1 MRFGQPVF
9 LLLLLLL
16 PGFFLLA
23 RKSRSGLEKGRSWFA
38 SSLRVLLFSAAVFA
52 LADAQHVSRSWRTA
66 TMFLLDHS
74 FSVPFQVKQEATAW
88 INEQLAKVPKEDVAG
103 VILFGR
109 EAMIE
114 LPPRQQPGQAALAS
128 VVGRTATDLGA
139 AIRLALAVFPEGYQ
153 RRIVVVSDGNENLG
167 HARAEAEVARAHGA
181 TVDVFPLHY
190 DYPNEAWIEGLHV
203 PPDILPKEPF
213 DVTVV
218 VSSQK
223 EGPAKLILFRN
234 KAMLSERNVTLTKG
248 KNVFSLRQ
256 RVEEGGS
263 FGYQAVIQVPGDS
276 VSENNEAHAIAS
288 ARGEARVALIPGSPQ
303 DAEALLGALRSE
315 GLPAVV
321 LPADDLARRTAELA
335 SYDALIFAN
344 VEAARVGRGV
354 MQAVEAAVHDAGVGL
369 IFVGGEQSFGPG
381 GYRGSPMEE
390 LLPVTMEQPQRRVM
404 PNGALALVLHTC
416 EFDAGNYWAKQI
428 AIAALNTLNARDY
441 FGVLIYGG
449 QGEEWLFK
457 PELVTDKA
465 RMAGLISGA
474 WPGDMPSFDTTLQM
488 AHAGLKGL
496 NAASKHIIVISD
508 ADPSGPSS
516 ALIDG
521 IVADRISI
529 STVAIQPH
537 GSSDLDKMKKVAEYA
552 NGRFYHAQSP
562 STLPQIFIKE
572 AATVQRSMVIEGKF
586 SPVITG
592 YTEAIKG
599 LSAFPLLHGYTL
611 VNPKPL
617 ARVPLGMPVSKEG
630 QPADAPATDVLLAE
644 WQYGLGKT
652 MVFTSDAK
660 NRWAKDWIG
669 WENYRKFWSQ
679 ATRSVL
685 RATRRGPYAV
695 QADIEGGK
703 GRVVIDA
710 VGEDG
715 KLVHTLR
722 FKGSATSPEGTKR
735 ELAFRQTAPGR
746 YEAEFEAGE
755 TGVYTVNGSFEGA
768 HGEKGV
774 ISQGVP
780 LSYAAEYRD
789 LQANLPLLD
798 QIRERT
804 GGRRLSVTTNVYE
817 PLATAAGVA
826 RPLWPLLLAILLA
839 LLPIDIFARRVAVDW
854 KALAAKLFA
863 RKAKAAVAPGAPG
876 DVPEHLRALAARKL
890 EVRAGKEV
898 EAIDLEALSAPK
910 PAAPRTSETPAA
922 PPTTPEPEPSPEAG
936 GYLNKLLEAKK
947 KAKNKE

>member
-1 MRFGQPVF
+1 MKFGQPWV

-16 PGFFLLA
+16 PGLLLAA
-23 RKSRSGLEKGRSWFA
+23 RKSRSGLERGRSWVA
-38 SSLRVLLFSAAVFA
+38 SFLRILLFTAAVFA
-52 LADAQHVSRSWRTA
+52 LADAQHVSKSWRTA

-74 FSVPFQVKQEATAW
+74 FSVPFEVKQNATAW

-114 LPPRQQPGQAALAS
+114 QPPRQQPGQAALAS

-181 TVDVFPLHY
+181 TIDVFPLRY
-190 DYPNEAWIEGLHV
+190 DYPNEAWIDGLHV

-213 DVTVV
+213 DLTVV

-223 EGPAKLILFRN
+223 EGPANLVLYRN
-234 KAMLSERNVTLTKG
+234 KELLSVKKVKLTKG

-256 RVEEGGS
+256 RVDEGGS
-263 FGYQAVIQVPGDS
+263 FGYRAVIEMEGDA
-276 VSENNEAHAIAS
+276 VSENNEGHAIAS
-288 ARGEARVALIPGSPQ
+288 ARGEARVAVIPGSPA
-303 DAEALLGALRSE
+303 DAEALIGALRSE
-315 GLPAVV
+315 GLPAVL

-344 VEAARVGRGV
+344 VEASRLGRGV

-369 IFVGGEQSFGPG
+369 IFIGGEQSFGPG

-404 PNGALALVLHTC
+404 PNGALALILHTC
-416 EFDAGNYWAKQI
+416 EFDAGNHWAKEI
-428 AIAALNTLNARDY
+428 AVAALNTLNARDY

-449 QGEEWLFK
+449 SGEEWLFK
-457 PELVTDKA
+457 PELVKDKA
-465 RMAGLISGA
+465 RLAGLISGA
-474 WPGDMPSFDTTLQM
+474 WPGDMPSFDATLQL
-488 AHAGLKGL
+488 AHQGLKGL
-496 NAASKHIIVISD
+496 PAASKHVVVISD
-508 ADPSGPSS
+508 ADPSGPT
-516 ALIDG
+516 AKLVDD

-529 STVAIQPH
+529 STVAIAPH
-537 GSSDLDKMKKVAEYA
+537 GDADIRKMANVAARA
-552 NGRFYHAQSP
+552 NGRFYHVQDP
-562 STLPQIFIKE
+562 KTLPQIFIKE
-572 AATVQRSMVIEGKF
+572 AATVQRSMVIEGRF
-586 SPVITG
+586 TPIVTG
-592 YTEAIKG
+592 FTEAIKG
-599 LSAFPLLHGYTL
+599 IAAGELPALHGYTL

-617 ARVPLGMPVSKEG
+617 ARVPLGMPVAKEG
-630 QPADAPATDVLLAE
+630 QPADAPGTDVLLAE

-652 MVFTSDAK
+652 MAFTSDAK
-660 NRWAKDWIG
+660 NRWAKDWLA
-669 WENYRKFWSQ
+669 WEKYRKFWSQ
-679 ATRSVL
+679 AVRSVL
-685 RATRRGPYAV
+685 RSTRRGPYAV

-710 VGEDG
+710 VDEQG

-722 FKGSATSPEGTKR
+722 FKGSATSPEGRKV

-768 HGEKGV
+768 HGETGV
-774 ISQGVP
+774 LSQGVP

-789 LQANLPLLD
+789 LQANLSLLD

-804 GGRRLSVTTNVYE
+804 GGRRLATTSDVYA
-817 PLATAAGVA
+817 PLTTAAGVSK
-826 RPLWPLLLAILLA
+826 PLWPLLLTA
-839 LLPIDIFARRVAVDW
+839 LLILFPIDIFVRRVAVDW
-854 KALAAKLFA
+854 RALAGKLLA
-863 RKAKAAVAPGAPG
+863 RKPRPERAGTAVE
-876 DVPEHLRALAARKL
+876 VPEHLKALAARKL
-890 EVRAGKEV
+890 EVRAEQEV
-898 EAIDLEALSAPK
+898 EAVNLDAFSAKAPSAPVVD
-910 PAAPRTSETPAA
+910 A
-922 PPTTPEPEPSPEAG
+922 PPPPPPAPEPKGEQG
-936 GYLNKLLEAKK
+936 GYLDKLLEAKK
-947 KAKNKE
+947 KAKKKE

>member
-1 MRFGQPVF
+1 VKFGQPAF
-9 LLLLLLL
+9 LALLLLL

-23 RKSRSGLEKGRSWFA
+23 RRSRSGLERGRSWFA
-38 SSLRVLLFSAAVFA
+38 SCLRVLLFSAAVFA
-52 LADAQHVSRSWRTA
+52 LADAQHVSKSYRTA

-74 FSVPFQVKQEATAW
+74 FSVPFEVKRDATTW
-88 INEQLAKVPKEDVAG
+88 INEQLSKVPKEDVAG

-167 HARAEAEVARAHGA
+167 HARAEAETARAHGA
-181 TVDVFPLHY
+181 TVDVFPLRY
-190 DYPNEAWIEGLHV
+190 DYPNEAWIDGLHV

-213 DVTVV
+213 DLTVV
-218 VSSQK
+218 VSSQR
-223 EGPAKLILFRN
+223 EGPANLILYRN
-234 KAMLSERNVTLTKG
+234 KELLSVRKVALTKG
-248 KNVFSLRQ
+248 KNVFTTRQ

-263 FGYQAVIQVPGDS
+263 FGYRAVIEMQGDA

-288 ARGEARVALIPGSPQ
+288 ARGEARVGVIPGSAQ
-303 DAEALLGALRSE
+303 DAEALIAALRSE
-315 GLPAVV
+315 GLPAVI

-344 VEAARVGRGV
+344 VEASRVGRGV

-369 IFVGGEQSFGPG
+369 LFVGGEQSFGPG

-404 PNGALALVLHTC
+404 PNGALALILHTC
-416 EFDAGNYWAKQI
+416 EFDAGNFWAKKI
-428 AIAALNTLNARDY
+428 AIAALDTLNARDY

-449 QGEEWLFK
+449 NGEEWLFK
-457 PELVTDKA
+457 PELVANKA
-465 RMAGLISGA
+465 RLSGLISGA
-474 WPGDMPSFDTTLQM
+474 WPGDMPSFDATLEM

-496 NAASKHIIVISD
+496 PAASKHIIVISD
-508 ADPSGPSS
+508 ADPSGPT
-516 ALIDG
+516 AKLVDA
-521 IVADRISI
+521 IVGDRISV

-537 GSSDLDKMKKVAEYA
+537 GQSDIDKMAAVAARA
-552 NGRFYHAQSP
+552 NGRFYHVQNANA
-562 STLPQIFIKE
+562 LPQIFIKE

-592 YTEAIKG
+592 AAEAMKG
-599 LSAFPLLHGYTL
+599 IPAFPPLHGYTL
-611 VNPKPL
+611 VTAKPL
-617 ARVPLGMPVSKEG
+617 ARVSLGMPVSKEG

-660 NRWAKDWIG
+660 NRWAKDWIV

-679 ATRSVL
+679 ATRSIL

-710 VGEDG
+710 VSEDG
-715 KLVHTLR
+715 KLVHTLQ
-722 FKGSATSPEGTKR
+722 FKGSATSPEGHKV
-735 ELAFRQTAPGR
+735 ELPFRQTAPGR

-804 GGRRLSVTTNVYE
+804 GGRRLATTSNVYE
-817 PLATAAGVA
+817 PLSTAAGVA
-826 RPLWPLLLAILLA
+826 KPLWPLLLTLLLA
-839 LLPIDIFARRVAVDW
+839 LLPVDIFVRRVAVDW
-854 KALAAKLFA
+854 KALAVKVFA
-863 RKAKAAVAPGAPG
+863 RKKRAVDPGAPG
-876 DVPEHLRALAARKL
+876 DIPEHLRALAARKL
-890 EVRAGKEV
+890 EVRAETDV
-898 EAIDLEALSAPK
+898 EAVDLEALTSAAPAPK
-910 PAAPRTSETPAA
+910 PGAPEVKPAEA
-922 PPTTPEPEPSPEAG
+922 KPPEEAKPEGG
-936 GYLNKLLEAKK
+936 GYLDKLLEAKK
-947 KAKNKE
+947 KAKKE